1 MRKEYD
7 IKKINPRRSTYLSR
21 ISKVTLTLNL
31 KVIDY
36 FEKLSKIDGI
46 SCEYLINM
54 YLLDCV
60 NKKLKPSL
68 ESK

>member
-7 IKKINPRRSTYLSR
+7 INKLNPRSNTYLSR
-21 ISKVTLTLNL
+21 PNKVTLSLDL

-36 FEKLSKIDGI
+36 FEKLAKNNGTSFED
-46 SCEYLINM
+46 LINM

-68 ESK
+68 EWK

>member
-7 IKKINPRRSTYLSR
+7 IKKLNPRRNTYLSR

-36 FEKLSKIDGI
+36 FEKSAKIQGT
-46 SCEYLINM
+46 SCKTLVSM

-68 ESK
+68 EWK

>member
-7 IKKINPRRSTYLSR
+7 IEKLNLRRNTYLSR

-46 SCEYLINM
+46 F
-54 YLLDCV
+54 D
-60 NKKLKPSL
+60 
-68 ESK
+68 

>member
-7 IKKINPRRSTYLSR
+7 IKKLNPRENTYLS
-21 ISKVTLTLNL
+21 STNKVTLTLDL

-36 FEKLSKIDGI
+36 FEKLSKIYGI
-46 SCEYLINM
+46 SCEDLINM

-68 ESK
+68 EWK